1 MQFDNLFT
9 SLNIN
14 WRGLVS
20 RGVCTIIPSQLY
32 RRKFQELIGYKH
44 KRIVKEY
51 YGNRKIIQGDE
62 AQAAI
67 MNVLECQKPCMIGR
81 FGTTEF
87 STAYHYLENT
97 GFKRDRDTANLI
109 NKMHMLS
116 GLFPITPEYLA
127 RFSTELFGIMNNA
140 DIVGV
145 WNGNLQGEEYVLN
158 ICSAK
163 ALLIGI
169 NDLNPIFSKEPWTQC
184 LEGKKVLIIHPFE
197 KSIVSQYQK
206 REKLFSNQKILPDF
220 HLMTLQPVMSIAG
233 NYQHLP
239 FDSWF
244 EALDHTKRA
253 ISKLDFDIALIAAG
267 AYGMFLTEHCKSIG
281 KKAVYMGSFLQ
292 LLFGIY
298 GKRWLDEGGTFINEN
313 WVRPLPEETP
323 RNAHKVEGGC
333 YW

>member
-1 MQFDNLFT
+1 MKFNNLFA

-20 RGVCTIIPSQLY
+20 RGVCTFIPSQVH
-32 RRKFQELIGYKH
+32 RRKFQELIGYRH

-51 YGNRKIIQGDE
+51 YGNRKIIQGDK

-67 MNVLECQKPCMIGR
+67 VTVLECQKPCMIGR
-81 FGTTEF
+81 FGTNEF
-87 STAYHYLENT
+87 STAYHYLKNT
-97 GFKRDRDTANLI
+97 GFKRDRDTANII
-109 NKMHMLS
+109 NKMHINA

-145 WNGNLQGEEYVLN
+145 WNANLHGEEYVLN

-169 NDLNPIFSKEPWTQC
+169 NDLNPILSQEPWTQC

-197 KSIVSQYQK
+197 KSIVSQYRK
-206 REKLFSNQKILPDF
+206 REKLFSNQKILPNF
-220 HLMTLQPVMSIAG
+220 QLMTLQPVQSIAG
-233 NYQHLP
+233 NYEHLP
-239 FDSWF
+239 FDNWF

-267 AYGMFLTEHCKSIG
+267 AYGMFLTEHCKIIG

-298 GKRWLDEGGTFINEN
+298 GKRWLEGGTFINEH